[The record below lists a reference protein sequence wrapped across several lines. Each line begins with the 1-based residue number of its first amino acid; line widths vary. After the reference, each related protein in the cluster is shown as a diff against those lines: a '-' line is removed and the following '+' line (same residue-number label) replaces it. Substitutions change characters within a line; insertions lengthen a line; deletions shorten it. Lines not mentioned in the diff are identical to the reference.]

1 MKSDTASGEPRITE
15 HADGVTFSVHV
26 QPRASRN
33 GICGIQG
40 DAIKLRLTSPPVEGE
55 ANRLCIEY
63 LAKLLNVPK
72 SAVAIIAGEKSRHKT
87 IRVAGATAQAVREL
101 LAPIADGA

>member
-1 MKSDTASGEPRITE
+1 MKSDSRPEELRITE

-55 ANRLCIEY
+55 ANRLCVEY
-63 LAKLLNVPK
+63 LAKLLKVPK
-72 SAVAIIAGEKSRHKT
+72 SAIVIIAGEKSRHKT
-87 IRVAGATAQAVREL
+87 IRVAGATARAVRGL
-101 LAPIADGA
+101 LAPIDSGS

>member
-1 MKSDTASGEPRITE
+1 MKSNPPTDELRITE
-15 HADGVTFSVHV
+15 NPGGVTFSVHV

-63 LAKLLNVPK
+63 LAKFLKVPK
-72 SAVAIIAGEKSRHKT
+72 SAIQIIAGDKSRHKT
-87 IRVAGATAQAVREL
+87 LRIAGVTAEEIRSL
-101 LAPIADGA
+101 LLHNASG